1 MDDWLQAGTAE
12 GAGEAEQMDRLE
24 HAGLAAAVGAVEDV
38 DAGGG
43 ERVTGCRLRTAV
55 TVIRLRDIKDASA

>member
-43 ERVTGCRLRTAV
+43 GEGHRVQVAHRGDRDTA
-55 TVIRLRDIKDASA
+55 